1 MATETT
7 KTYVLYKAKDQ
18 PFVMDCEMHTD
29 KVRGFAFYSY
39 EKCSMSSWNP
49 ITSDWGPITSAKE
62 AIAYVKQNES
72 VKGESLSSS
81 GSLLLVEVTTTTTE
95 DKEESI
101 QRLGLDNTSKTETVT
116 QRIIYRE
123 DRTPLEYER
132 YAVLLAEHE
141 ERMRLSNEKWEREAP
156 ERAAHW
162 AAVAAEEAAAAKVA
176 AREDKMTAREAAR
189 VAKKAEEETLDALE
203 RIMRKPAT
211 LSNKLKNFFFN

>member
-29 KVRGFAFYSY
+29 RVRGFAYYSY
-39 EKCSMSSWNP
+39 EKCPMSTW
-49 ITSDWGPITSAKE
+49 DPITSAEE

-95 DKEESI
+95 NKEEGI
-101 QRLGLDNTSKTETVT
+101 QRLWLDNTSKTETVT

-156 ERAAHW
+156 ERAARM
-162 AAVAAEEAAAAKVA
+162 AVLVAEEAAAAKVA
-176 AREDKMTAREAAR
+176 AHEAKMTAREAAR
-189 VAKKAEEETLDALE
+189 VAKKAEDETLDALE
-203 RIMRKPAT
+203 RIMRKPAR
-211 LSNKLKNFFFN
+211 LSNKLKNIFFN